1 MFRLTRG
8 TKMFVDFFY
17 KLKQKKIPV
26 TTGELLDLL
35 KTVRAFTEER
45 AALNLND
52 FYNIARNCLI
62 KDVKYYDDY
71 DLVFASV
78 FSSLKLGDTEFRKLL
93 QEWLQKAIDKKLS
106 EEQKKNAP
114 HLSYEELL
122 KELEKRLKEQKER
135 HDGGNYWVGTKGTS
149 PFGNS
154 GYNPFG
160 VRIGGEG
167 GGKSAVEIASERHFA
182 DYRTDE
188 TLNVRHIKVALKRLR
203 LLRKEGMESLSVSKT
218 VKKTCDNAGDL
229 ELVFEKNRK
238 NNLKLLLLMDVGG
251 SMTPYAKRVNKLFS
265 AGHQLNHFK
274 EFHYYYFH
282 NIIYDYVY
290 QDSSFYSRVPIE
302 RLLKKLKP
310 DTRVI
315 FVGDAYMNPY
325 ELFQQSE
332 YSSAYNYFFNSRY
345 NQEED
350 EELTPP
356 KTGLQRLEEF
366 CNYFEKS
373 IWLNPEDRRLWRAP
387 TIDAISAIVPMFF
400 LSIEGVQEGIKEL
413 I

>member
-1 MFRLTRG
+1 MFI
-8 TKMFVDFFY
+8 DFFY
-17 KLKQKKIPV
+17 RLKQKKIPV

-35 KTVRAFTEER
+35 KSLQSFTEER
-45 AALNLND
+45 AVLSLNE
-52 FYNIARNCLI
+52 FYNIARSCLV

-78 FSSLKLGDTEFRKLL
+78 FSNIGLQDSEFKKMLEDWLK
-93 QEWLQKAIDKKLS
+93 QAIQKKLS
-106 EEQKKNAP
+106 EEQKLKAP
-114 HLSYEELL
+114 NLSYEDLL

-135 HDGGNYWVGTKGTS
+135 HDGGNYWVGTRGTS

-154 GYNPFG
+154 GYNPKG
-160 VRIGGEG
+160 IRIGGEG
-167 GGKSAVEIASERHFA
+167 GGKSAIEVASERHFA
-182 DYRTDE
+182 EYRTDE
-188 TLNVRHIKVALKRLR
+188 TLNVRHIKIALKRLR
-203 LLRKEGMESLSVSKT
+203 LLRKEGRETLSVPKT
-218 VKKTCDNAGDL
+218 IKKTCDNAGDL
-229 ELVFEKNRK
+229 EFIFEKNRK

-282 NIIYDYVY
+282 NVIYDYVY
-290 QDSSFYSRVPIE
+290 QDASFYVRVPID

-325 ELFQQSE
+325 ELFQQAE

-345 NQEED
+345 NEED
-350 EELTPP
+350 EEDHLPP
-356 KTGLQRLEEF
+356 KTGIQRLQEF
-366 CNYFEKS
+366 SDYFEKS
-373 IWLNPEDRRLWRAP
+373 VWLNPEDKRLWRAP
-387 TIDAISAIVPMFF
+387 TIDAISGIVPMYF
-400 LSIEGVQEGIKEL
+400 LSIEGIQEGMKHL
-413 I
+413 L